1 MYRKNNKGFTFVELI
16 LYMAILGIFM
26 VAVMSLVGS
35 TVASHKK
42 LKSRQKLETQAS
54 EAYDTIS
61 DMLMGASNV
70 RINGDGYVG
79 SGTSYSKVTASFIV
93 PDDTMEKA
101 AAAGKLTYKKGPAGD
116 VTQDIA
122 VKSGAGVS
130 VTSSTTCYDISD
142 VKPFV
147 NEGSSKDPETFID
160 TKYLWIQYSSSLSE
174 TAYCTIGYDE
184 TNKKLYIYRNQLAD
198 TAREQAEAFLKSGDD
213 GKVRAAKAV
222 LDPCTKFV
230 DAKTEE
236 GTVLANNVES
246 FRLQVNP
253 DDGSIA
259 VTIGLKDSKT
269 DEKYE
274 VTSVVGLRNSF
285 VLKKHE
291 WN

>member
-130 VTSSTTCYDISD
+130 VTGSTTCYDISD

-184 TNKKLYIYRNQLAD
+184 TNKSCIY
-198 TAREQAEAFLKSGDD
+198 
-213 GKVRAAKAV
+213 
-222 LDPCTKFV
+222 
-230 DAKTEE
+230 TE
-236 GTVLANNVES
+236 LS
-246 FRLQVNP
+246 
-253 DDGSIA
+253 
-259 VTIGLKDSKT
+259 
-269 DEKYE
+269 
-274 VTSVVGLRNSF
+274 
-285 VLKKHE
+285 
-291 WN
+291 

>member
-70 RINGDGYVG
+70 RINGAGYVG

-130 VTSSTTCYDISD
+130 VTGSTTCYD
-142 VKPFV
+142 
-147 NEGSSKDPETFID
+147 
-160 TKYLWIQYSSSLSE
+160 LQ
-174 TAYCTIGYDE
+174 
-184 TNKKLYIYRNQLAD
+184 RNRRHL
-198 TAREQAEAFLKSGDD
+198 
-213 GKVRAAKAV
+213 
-222 LDPCTKFV
+222 
-230 DAKTEE
+230 
-236 GTVLANNVES
+236 
-246 FRLQVNP
+246 
-253 DDGSIA
+253 
-259 VTIGLKDSKT
+259 
-269 DEKYE
+269 
-274 VTSVVGLRNSF
+274 
-285 VLKKHE
+285 
-291 WN
+291 

>member
-1 MYRKNNKGFTFVELI
+1 MYRNKNKGFTFIELI

-26 VAVMSLVGS
+26 VAVTSLVGS
-35 TVASHKK
+35 TVASHRK

-54 EAYDTIS
+54 EVYDTIS

-93 PDDTMEKA
+93 PNDTMEKA
-101 AAAGKLTYKKGPAGD
+101 AAGSKLTYKKSPAGD

-130 VTSSTTCYDISD
+130 VTGNTICYDIAD
-142 VKPFV
+142 VKPFAD
-147 NEGSSKDPETFID
+147 EGSSKDPETFID
-160 TKYLWIQYSSSLSE
+160 AKYLWVQYSASLNE

-184 TNKKLYIYRNQLAD
+184 TNKKLYIYRTQLAD
-198 TAREQAEAFLKSGDD
+198 TVREQAETDLKSGDNA
-213 GKVRAAKAV
+213 KVNAAKAV

-230 DAKTEE
+230 DAKTEK

-253 DDGSIA
+253 DDGSVA
-259 VTIGLKDSKT
+259 VTIGLKDSRT
-269 DEKYE
+269 NEKYE